1 LNEIIQFWEDN
12 KVLKRHISEM
22 TDQYYQWK
30 VACILTI
37 DQNRQMEIEMDKIKK
52 GYRQHNM
59 IRDFGLTS

>member
-1 LNEIIQFWEDN
+1 
-12 KVLKRHISEM
+12 VLKRHISEM